1 VGKRVAGSRIIAV
14 DQPTTPDDYL
24 GLFTRRPAMTLR
36 IEPSG
41 ASCGALIF
49 GADLSQPQSHAEI
62 DFIREAWLKHQVI
75 GICGQELQ
83 ITDLERFAAA
93 IGPEGDD
100 PFIASI
106 PGHPRVVEVRRE
118 ANETTAVFAEAWHS
132 DWSFLESPPAGTLLY
147 GKVIP
152 PVGGDTLFADQYA
165 AYDGLAQ
172 TMKAKIAQLR
182 GIHSARR
189 SYSPGGVYGERDKG
203 RSMAIRY
210 SEGAMAQQLHPV
222 VRTHSETGRRALFVN
237 LGYTIGIDGM
247 NDPDATALLTELF
260 AHQSRPEFTYRQR
273 WSPGLLTLWDNRCVL
288 HTATGG
294 YQGHQ
299 RLLWR
304 ITIGERRP
312 IFPTAAVGHT
322 VA

>member
-1 VGKRVAGSRIIAV
+1 M
-14 DQPTTPDDYL
+14 PDDHR
-24 GLFTRRPAMTLR
+24 GHEKQETAMTLR
-36 IEPSG
+36 VEPSG
-41 ASCGALIF
+41 ASCGALIY
-49 GADLSQPQSHAEI
+49 GADLSQPQSHADI
-62 DFIREAWLKHQVI
+62 AFLRDAWLKHQVI
-75 GICGQELQ
+75 GICGQNLQ

-93 IGPEGDD
+93 LGPDGDD

-106 PGHPRVVEVRRE
+106 AGHPRVVEVRRE
-118 ANETTAVFAEAWHS
+118 ANETTPVFAEAWHS
-132 DWSFLESPPAGTLLY
+132 DWSFLESSPAGTLLY

-152 PVGGDTLFADQYA
+152 PVGGDTLFANQYA
-165 AYDGLAQ
+165 AYDALSE
-172 TMKAKIAQLR
+172 TMKAKLAHLR

-210 SEGAMAQQLHPV
+210 SERAMATQLHPM
-222 VRTHSETGRRALFVN
+222 VRIHSETGRRALFIN

-247 NDPDATALLTELF
+247 SEAEATPLLTELF
-260 AHQSRPEFTYRQR
+260 AHQSRPEFTYRHR

-304 ITIGERRP
+304 ITIGERRS
-312 IFPTAAVGHT
+312 ISRTAAVNHAPFLKEEAGDT
-322 VA
+322 EAS

>member
-1 VGKRVAGSRIIAV
+1 MIAA
-14 DQPTTPDDYL
+14 PTEEI
-24 GLFTRRPAMTLR
+24 AMALR

-41 ASCGALIF
+41 ASCGALIY
-49 GADLSQPQSHAEI
+49 GADLSQPYSQPTI
-62 DFIREAWLKHQVI
+62 DAIRAAWLKYQVI

-83 ITDLERFAAA
+83 IADLERFAAA
-93 IGPEGDD
+93 LGPDGDD

-106 PGHPRVVEVRRE
+106 AGHPRVVEVRRE
-118 ANETTAVFAEAWHS
+118 ANETTPVFAEAWHS
-132 DWSFLESPPAGTLLY
+132 DWSFLEASPAGTLLY

-165 AYDGLAQ
+165 AYEALSPA
-172 TMKAKIAQLR
+172 MKAKIAPLR

-210 SEGAMAQQLHPV
+210 SDRAMATQLHPL
-222 VRTHSETGRRALFVN
+222 VRIHSETGRRALFVN
-237 LGYTIGIDGM
+237 LGYTIGIDAM
-247 NDPDATALLTELF
+247 NDTDSTALLTELF
-260 AHQSRPEFTYRQR
+260 AHQSRPEFIYRHR

-304 ITIGERRP
+304 ITIGEQRA
-312 IFPTAAVGHT
+312 IS
-322 VA
+322 

>member
-1 VGKRVAGSRIIAV
+1 MTFRV
-14 DQPTTPDDYL
+14 
-24 GLFTRRPAMTLR
+24 
-36 IEPSG
+36 EPSG
-41 ASCGALIF
+41 ASCGALIY
-49 GADLSQPQSHAEI
+49 GADLSQACSQAEI
-62 DFIREAWLKHQVI
+62 NFIREAWLKHQVI

-83 ITDLERFAAA
+83 IEDLERFAAA
-93 IGPEGDD
+93 LGPDGDD

-106 PGHPRVVEVRRE
+106 AGHPRVVEVRRE
-118 ANETTAVFAEAWHS
+118 ANESTPVFAEAWHS
-132 DWSFLESPPAGTLLY
+132 DWSFLESSPAGTLLY

-165 AYDGLAQ
+165 AYDALSEP
-172 TMKAKIAQLR
+172 MKTKIAHLR

-189 SYSPGGVYGERDKG
+189 SYSPGGVYGERDMG

-210 SEGAMAQQLHPV
+210 SERAMATQLHPV
-222 VRTHSETGRRALFVN
+222 VRTHPETGRRALFVN

-247 NDPDATALLTELF
+247 NDPDATALLAELF
-260 AHQSRPEFTYRQR
+260 AHQSRPEFVYRHR

-304 ITIGERRP
+304 ITIGDALP
-312 IFPTAAVGHT
+312 A
-322 VA
+322 

>member
-1 VGKRVAGSRIIAV
+1 
-14 DQPTTPDDYL
+14 
-24 GLFTRRPAMTLR
+24 MTLR
-36 IEPSG
+36 VEPSG
-41 ASCGALIF
+41 ASCGALIY
-49 GADLSQPQSHAEI
+49 GADLSRACSRAEI
-62 DFIREAWLKHQVI
+62 NFIREAWLKHQVI
-75 GICGQELQ
+75 GIYGQELQ
-83 ITDLERFAAA
+83 IEDLERFAAA
-93 IGPEGDD
+93 LGPEGDD

-106 PGHPRVVEVRRE
+106 AGHPRVVEVRRE
-118 ANETTAVFAEAWHS
+118 ANESTPVFAEAWHS
-132 DWSFLESPPAGTLLY
+132 DWSFLESSPAGTLLY

-165 AYDGLAQ
+165 AYDALSEP
-172 TMKAKIAQLR
+172 MKTKIAHLR

-210 SEGAMAQQLHPV
+210 SERAMATQLHPV

-247 NDPDATALLTELF
+247 NDPDATALLAELF
-260 AHQSRPEFTYRQR
+260 AHQSRPEFVYRHR

-304 ITIGERRP
+304 ITIGEIGRARSGAP
-312 IFPTAAVGHT
+312 K
-322 VA
+322 

>member
-1 VGKRVAGSRIIAV
+1 
-14 DQPTTPDDYL
+14 
-24 GLFTRRPAMTLR
+24 MTLR
-36 IEPSG
+36 VEPSG
-41 ASCGALIF
+41 ASCGALIY
-49 GADLSQPQSHAEI
+49 GADLSQAHSRAEI
-62 DFIREAWLKHQVI
+62 DLIREAWLKHQVI
-75 GICGQELQ
+75 GICGQELK

-93 IGPEGDD
+93 LGPDGDD

-118 ANETTAVFAEAWHS
+118 ANETTPVFAEAWHS
-132 DWSFLESPPAGTLLY
+132 DWSFLESSPAGTLLY

-152 PVGGDTLFADQYA
+152 PVGGDTLFANQYA
-165 AYDGLAQ
+165 AYDALSA
-172 TMKAKIAQLR
+172 TMKAKIANLQ

-210 SEGAMAQQLHPV
+210 SERAMATQRHPL
-222 VRTHSETGRRALFVN
+222 VRIHSETGRPALFVN

-247 NDPDATALLTELF
+247 SEAEATALLSELF
-260 AHQSRPEFTYRQR
+260 AHQSLPKFIYRHR

-304 ITIGERRP
+304 ITIGERRAMVP
-312 IFPTAAVGHT
+312 AAT
-322 VA
+322 VAHSHS

>member
-1 VGKRVAGSRIIAV
+1 
-14 DQPTTPDDYL
+14 
-24 GLFTRRPAMTLR
+24 MTLCV
-36 IEPSG
+36 EPSG
-41 ASCGALIF
+41 ASCGALIY
-49 GADLSQPQSHAEI
+49 GADLSQACSQAEI
-62 DFIREAWLKHQVI
+62 NFIREAWLKHQVI

-83 ITDLERFAAA
+83 IEDLERFAAA
-93 IGPEGDD
+93 LGPDGDD

-106 PGHPRVVEVRRE
+106 AGHPRVVEVRRE
-118 ANETTAVFAEAWHS
+118 ANESTPVFAEAWHS
-132 DWSFLESPPAGTLLY
+132 DWSFLESSPAGTLLY

-165 AYDGLAQ
+165 AYDALSEP
-172 TMKAKIAQLR
+172 MKTKIAHLR

-189 SYSPGGVYGERDKG
+189 SYSPGGVYGERDMG

-210 SEGAMAQQLHPV
+210 SERAMATQLHPV
-222 VRTHSETGRRALFVN
+222 VRTHPETGRRALFVN

-247 NDPDATALLTELF
+247 NDPDATALLAELF
-260 AHQSRPEFTYRQR
+260 AHQSRPEFVYRHR

-304 ITIGERRP
+304 ITIGDALP
-312 IFPTAAVGHT
+312 A
-322 VA
+322 